1 LRPIDVV
8 HMTRHDTIDTACEL
22 LKRSRPGAQV
32 WMVAPWR
39 VAFLRTL
46 LNLKRLQRVASDM
59 AVDLRLVT
67 RDGQTRAL
75 AREAGLGVALGVP
88 GALKKHDPREIKS
101 TDLGQRV
108 VPVEARLG
116 KRYERPPSRFGLG
129 RALMGLGFV
138 ALLVVMLYG
147 VVAFFLPTAQVRLE
161 PISTQQDVAFTARA
175 NTRYSAVDHQEALIP
190 LRSVQVI
197 VEGRAETPATGAAD
211 VAEGYASGTVVFT
224 NRTNQP
230 VVIPQGTVV
239 RSASGGTARFRTI
252 SEVTL
257 PGTLFAT
264 TQASVE
270 AMEPGYVNAGA
281 YTVNRVEGAIA
292 SRVEV
297 MNSAPIGGGGNRR
310 VPIVTYADQDTLRGM
325 LVEQLQTEA
334 YVQLVQQLAV
344 GEFVP
349 ASSLHAEIMSLDY
362 DQYVDQQ
369 NDVLS
374 GNMKLVVRGSAVD
387 EADLRELARARLI
400 SQSGGNADVI
410 EDSLQLRHSD
420 DARTEDNWVEVDVQA
435 TGSVVPTVDFDSV
448 RTSIRGRTVEQ
459 ALEWLQ
465 ANLTLEAAPQIK
477 VTPEGW
483 PRLPVLAGRLD
494 IRLSSLP

>member
-161 PISTQQDVAFTARA
+161 PAGCRVHGARE
-175 NTRYSAVDHQEALIP
+175 HAL
-190 LRSVQVI
+190 
-197 VEGRAETPATGAAD
+197 
-211 VAEGYASGTVVFT
+211 
-224 NRTNQP
+224 
-230 VVIPQGTVV
+230 
-239 RSASGGTARFRTI
+239 
-252 SEVTL
+252 
-257 PGTLFAT
+257 
-264 TQASVE
+264 
-270 AMEPGYVNAGA
+270 
-281 YTVNRVEGAIA
+281 
-292 SRVEV
+292 
-297 MNSAPIGGGGNRR
+297 
-310 VPIVTYADQDTLRGM
+310 
-325 LVEQLQTEA
+325 
-334 YVQLVQQLAV
+334 
-344 GEFVP
+344 
-349 ASSLHAEIMSLDY
+349 
-362 DQYVDQQ
+362 
-369 NDVLS
+369 
-374 GNMKLVVRGSAVD
+374 
-387 EADLRELARARLI
+387 
-400 SQSGGNADVI
+400 
-410 EDSLQLRHSD
+410 
-420 DARTEDNWVEVDVQA
+420 
-435 TGSVVPTVDFDSV
+435 
-448 RTSIRGRTVEQ
+448 
-459 ALEWLQ
+459 
-465 ANLTLEAAPQIK
+465 
-477 VTPEGW
+477 
-483 PRLPVLAGRLD
+483 
-494 IRLSSLP
+494 